1 MRLAGKVALITGAA
15 GAIGQAAARKF
26 VAEGARVML
35 SDLTAE
41 PLGGLA
47 AELGDERVAWR
58 CADVADGDQVRELV
72 DATVGRFG
80 RLDVLLANA
89 GLEGRV
95 GSIESTDVDNLR
107 RVLEVNVVGVWL
119 CLHHAIPALRAAGGG
134 SVVITSSG
142 AGVKGSPGTAPYNAS
157 KHAVIGLMRCAAIEL
172 APHNI
177 RVNTVN
183 PGPIE
188 GRMMSAIEQGFG
200 PEGAARFRDA
210 IVAATPLG
218 RYGRPEEVAAVMAF
232 LASDE
237 ASYCTGSVYMVDGGN
252 AT

>member
-41 PLGGLA
+41 PLAGLA
-47 AELGDERVAWR
+47 AELGAERVAWR

-89 GLEGRV
+89 GIEGRV

-188 GRMMSAIEQGFG
+188 GRMMSAIEEGFG